1 MIQIRAEKPSDIP
14 QAYSRYY
21 TQMAD
26 HFARLIKPIQPRLV
40 LEAGCGRGQ
49 LTLPLLRKLP
59 RNCRLI
65 GVDSA
70 KRPYADWLG
79 SLELKLS
86 QANLTRRV
94 QLVKADARQMRQVPS
109 HTIDFLF
116 SNELLCDLT
125 NENQLTHA
133 LGEFHRVLRP
143 RGLMVHGEW
152 TSFTGGNSDALGVKH
167 SPSWTPDQLFLLMNR
182 SGFRNFAT
190 MYFDVTISFGYNAA
204 REELRSWGASP
215 ILLRQNDRMLRKHG
229 LQLPIEHIVRC
240 EK

>member
-1 MIQIRAEKPSDIP
+1 MIQIRAAKPSDIP
-14 QAYSRYY
+14 QAYSQYY
-21 TQMAD
+21 THMAY
-26 HFARLIKPIQPRLV
+26 HFARLIKPVQPRLV
-40 LEAGCGRGQ
+40 LEAGCGRGE

-70 KRPYADWLG
+70 NGPYADWLG
-79 SLELKLS
+79 SLELRLS
-86 QANLTRRV
+86 QANLTHRV
-94 QLVKADARQMRQVPS
+94 QLVKADARQMSEVPS
-109 HTIDFLF
+109 HTIDVLF

-125 NENQLTHA
+125 DENQLTHA
-133 LGEFHRVLRP
+133 LGEFRRVLRP

-152 TSFTGGNSDALGVKH
+152 SSFAGGNSDALGVKH

-182 SGFRNFAT
+182 SGFRNFAAV
-190 MYFDVTISFGYNAA
+190 YFDVTINFGYTAA

-215 ILLRQNDRMLRKHG
+215 TLLRQSDRMLRKYG
-229 LQLPIEHIVRC
+229 LQLPIEHIVHC